1 MYLKR
6 LEIVSF
12 GKWKDEVIE
21 LTDGFNYLYGPNE
34 SGKSSI
40 RIFIT
45 YVLFGLAPAERKQY
59 TSLVDGQLGGR
70 IIVYDQGD
78 EYTVER
84 FAHIYR
90 GKRVAYHLGEKL
102 DEDKADRILKQV
114 DQYLFESI
122 FSFKDRDLHAIR
134 HKQTEDIGK
143 VLFNL
148 GLTGSDYVVKL
159 EQDLTKDSDK
169 LFKKQGRKP
178 PVNEKLIQLKSLNE
192 EIEKVHAR
200 EQKHQTLYQ
209 EAKQLEQDI
218 QNLKGEKN
226 HLNNQISEA
235 QKLLQAKSS
244 IEQVQKLDRE
254 MEELLTHSN
263 LTEDLIERYEQV
275 KAKRQEY
282 DESAKVLIN
291 KLSSVKDERNRL
303 MEQAKQEHFPFTLE
317 EVQHWTV
324 QLEQKLE
331 QKESLQTKI
340 TEQQHK
346 LNSYLQS
353 VGINLSEEQLNS
365 LELTDYTKQ
374 TWVRLAQDV
383 SLNAEKLSDFE
394 RRKRLKLNEL
404 KELEEKRAKID
415 RHAKSSEE
423 IESNQQQLE
432 QLKEKRASQYYEQQ
446 LKNQKLNQK
455 KELKKLGQI
464 LNVSKWSV
472 GVVTAILMTLLVTD
486 ALFQSNLLS
495 ISLVA
500 IVGSLI
506 VVLLHQQSRKISTNI
521 LEHQDESDNSDE
533 EQLNQ
538 RIQNLEY
545 VIQEQSELNDQLK
558 EIQMKIDYLNGELR
572 EIESERL
579 KIEQQLEKDETKRLN
594 EIGALPLLES
604 YELEQ
609 WEEVFEVLTKVQ
621 NLIRQQREL
630 RGEVDELQ
638 QSIDQLDDHLK
649 RFLSYYI
656 NNAELDE
663 HSSNIKLVRHYLR
676 YEQDLNEQINYQQ
689 NWAVELENQLSELK
703 DGYQPYENE
712 MRHMLTETN
721 FENEETL
728 GQAVRDFETYQL
740 KDGQKQ
746 EARQSVYNIFQD
758 QTESI
763 IKQSYNWIEI
773 EEQLSQDRHN
783 NDEIQNKIESL
794 RQQLADCTANIRQLE
809 EDGKLS
815 DLIHE
820 KSMVE
825 GEVIEL
831 AKQWA
836 VFQTAKGLL
845 QDTKARYQ
853 YEYLPK
859 ILNFTTKIFNEVTQA
874 AYIDV
879 RFSQDE
885 TLIVQHQNGKWF
897 DVKQLSDGTA
907 DQLYI
912 ALRLALNESLN
923 EAQGFP
929 FVLDDAF
936 VHFDEERKKQMMTIL
951 LNQSKN
957 QQLIYFSCEPYQF
970 ITHVNEVSLLQR
982 KASSS
987 RF

>member
-12 GKWKDEVIE
+12 GKWKNEELE
-21 LTDGFNYLYGPNE
+21 LTNGFNYLYGPNE

-40 RIFIT
+40 RMFIT

-70 IIVYDQGD
+70 IIIHDEGN
-78 EYTVER
+78 EYTIER
-84 FAHIYR
+84 FAHIHR
-90 GKRVAYHLGEKL
+90 GKRIAYHLGEKL
-102 DEDKADRILKQV
+102 DEEKTNRLLKQV

-178 PVNEKLIQLKSLNE
+178 PVNEKMLQLKSLNE

-200 EQKHQTLYQ
+200 EQQHQTLYQ

-218 QNLKGEKN
+218 QNLKIEKN
-226 HLNNQISEA
+226 RLDTQIGEA

-244 IEQVQKLDRE
+244 IEQVQKLDHE

-263 LTEDLIERYEQV
+263 LTEGLIERYEQV

-282 DESAKVLIN
+282 DERAKVLIN

-317 EVQHWTV
+317 EVQHWAV

-331 QKESLQTKI
+331 QKEYLQTKI
-340 TEQQHK
+340 TEQQYK
-346 LNSYLQS
+346 LNNYLQS
-353 VGINLSEEQLNS
+353 VGINLSEEELSS

-374 TWVRLAQDV
+374 TWARLAQDV

-415 RHAKSSEE
+415 RQAKPSEE
-423 IESNQQQLE
+423 LATHQQQLE

-446 LKNQKLNQK
+446 LKDHKLNQK
-455 KELKKLGQI
+455 KELKRFGQI
-464 LNVSKWSV
+464 VNVSKWSV
-472 GVVTAILMTLLVTD
+472 VIATAILITLLLTD
-486 ALFQSNLLS
+486 VLFQPNLLWTS
-495 ISLVA
+495 VVA
-500 IVGSLI
+500 IIGTLI
-506 VVLLHQQSRKISTNI
+506 VVLLHQQSRKISTNA
-521 LEHQDESDNSDE
+521 DEEREELDNSDE
-533 EQLNQ
+533 VELNQ

-545 VIQEQSELNDQLK
+545 VIQEQSELQDQLK

-579 KIEQQLEKDETKRLN
+579 KIEQQLEKDETKRLD
-594 EIGALPLLES
+594 EIDALPLLES

-621 NLIRQQREL
+621 NLITQQREL
-630 RGEVDELQ
+630 TGEIDELQ
-638 QSIDQLDDHLK
+638 QSIDQLDDQLK

-656 NNAELDE
+656 NNAELEE
-663 HSSNIKLVRHYLR
+663 HSSNIKLVRHYLK

-689 NWAVELENQLSELK
+689 NWATELENQLAELK
-703 DGYQPYENE
+703 NDYQPYENE

-728 GQAVRDFETYQL
+728 GQAVQDFETYQL

-746 EARQSVYNIFQD
+746 EATQSVYNIFQD
-758 QTESI
+758 QADSI

-773 EEQLSQDRHN
+773 EEQLSQDGHN

-859 ILNFTTKIFNEVTQA
+859 ILNFTTKIFNEVTRA

-879 RFSQDE
+879 RFSQEE

-936 VHFDEERKKQMMTIL
+936 VHFDEERKKQMMSIL
-951 LNQSKN
+951 LNQSEN

-970 ITHVNEVSLLQR
+970 LTNVNEIALLERQ
-982 KASSS
+982 ASNL
-987 RF
+987 